1 MTDGAL
7 QYEIAG
13 RADAAE
19 TVVLSAG
26 LGGAAAFWAPQMA
39 ALAPHV
45 RILLFD
51 QRGTGRNA
59 GPLPDGYTIGH
70 MADDVLEVMGAAG
83 IARAH
88 FVGHALGGLVGL
100 DIARR
105 HPGRLGRMVL
115 VNAWAKA
122 DRHTERCFDIR
133 LGILAAQGPAAY
145 VAAQPLFLHTAPYLS
160 ANHEKIL
167 AEVAHGT
174 AHFQGAEN
182 LLKRIG
188 ALRTFDV
195 RADLAGIA
203 VPALVAASRDD
214 LLVPWTAS
222 QALAQGLPAA
232 RLWLA
237 EQGGHAFTVEQPEP
251 FNAAMT
257 EFLLLA

>member
-1 MTDGAL
+1 MKC
-7 QYEIAG
+7 EIAG

-19 TVVLSAG
+19 AVVLSAG

-39 ALAPHV
+39 ALAPHF

-59 GPLPDGYTIGH
+59 EALPDGYTIGH
-70 MADDVLEVMGAAG
+70 MADDVLEVMGTAG

-100 DIARR
+100 DLARR

-115 VNAWAKA
+115 VNAWARA

-133 LGILAAQGPAAY
+133 LGILAAQ
-145 VAAQPLFLHTAPYLS
+145 PLFLHTAPYLS
-160 ANHEKIL
+160 AHHERIL

-188 ALRTFDV
+188 ALRAFDA
-195 RADLAGIA
+195 RADLPDIA
-203 VPALVAASRDD
+203 TPALVAASRDD

-222 QALAQGLPAA
+222 QALADGLPAA
-232 RLWLA
+232 RLWLV

-251 FNAAMT
+251 FNAAMI
-257 EFLLLA
+257 EFLIEG